1 MKNAALISAITAAEE
16 TMIGLRDDVPSARKD
31 NLSATTEYHAAN
43 YNFLIDRNYQI
54 ESQENR
60 HRFLANVYKGL
71 NFTHGWIDNSSSG
84 YSGNHTEGL
93 EESLNGGEPRH
104 WGVLALTSL
113 IIATAIGNIL
123 VCLAVVWE
131 RRLQNMTNY
140 FLMSLA
146 IADLLVSIL
155 VMPLGMIV
163 ELYGEFV
170 SPKLESP
177 RLWF

>member
-1 MKNAALISAITAAEE
+1 MQYAALISATTDAEG
-16 TMIGLRDDVPSARKD
+16 TMIGLQNDVTSVSKD
-31 NLSATTEYHAAN
+31 NLSATTEHHGAS
-43 YNFLIDRNYQI
+43 YNFLI
-54 ESQENR
+54 EHSQENR
-60 HRFLANVYKGL
+60 HRFLANVYRGL
-71 NFTHGWIDNSSSG
+71 NITHGWIDNSSTG
-84 YSGNHTEGL
+84 YTGNYTAGL
-93 EESLNGGEPRH
+93 EAPLDGEGTRQ

-113 IIATAIGNIL
+113 IIATAVGNIL

-163 ELYGEFV
+163 ELYGEYYMF
-170 SPKLESP
+170 
-177 RLWF
+177 